1 MDTNKI
7 WTKMRNDQIEA
18 MSEKQILQE
27 ILEVLVCIDKKID
40 YMVSKNTTIPETRR
54 MYRNEMLSSGL
65 DVMTLLS
72 LPEHLRTTVKVLFEK
87 GSATAE
93 DISKITRKERAVE
106 SGYLNQLVRMGYV
119 NKYRRGRKV
128 YFSITDDK

>member
-1 MDTNKI
+1 
-7 WTKMRNDQIEA
+7 MRNDQIEA

-40 YMVSKNTTIPETRR
+40 YMVSKNTTTPETRR

>member
-1 MDTNKI
+1 
-7 WTKMRNDQIEA
+7 MRNDQIEA